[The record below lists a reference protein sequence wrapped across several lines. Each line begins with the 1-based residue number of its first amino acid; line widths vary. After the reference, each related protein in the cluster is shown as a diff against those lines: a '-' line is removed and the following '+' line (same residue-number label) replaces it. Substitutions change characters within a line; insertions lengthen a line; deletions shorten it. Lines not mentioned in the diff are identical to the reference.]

1 MQWHRRAR
9 TSDSGDAKPVLIC
22 LFSGSGASAR
32 VGEELGYTVVTV
44 DRDARLKPTLAI
56 DVRDLTPDM
65 LPARID
71 VIFASPPSGTFSTN
85 AAQRGDR
92 HAADAVPIRTL
103 AKAETQA
110 LEETLA
116 ICARNPAC
124 NFFIENPRAL
134 MRNHAAVARLPHRT
148 VVSLCKYGEAYS
160 MRSTDIFHNCPKF
173 KPQAACCPSNP
184 CAQTTQG
191 GKHATRARTLR
202 RRAMAGHSDDRVGGH
217 AVRGPYPE
225 LPEGLLRDI
234 LGAAKDAW
242 LGRRVLQAR
251 RSNAASHPQGRAPRA
266 GGSRTR
272 RATAPP
278 KKRLPKAN
286 TK

>member
-1 MQWHRRAR
+1 
-9 TSDSGDAKPVLIC
+9 
-22 LFSGSGASAR
+22 
-32 VGEELGYTVVTV
+32 
-44 DRDARLKPTLAI
+44 
-56 DVRDLTPDM
+56 
-65 LPARID
+65 
-71 VIFASPPSGTFSTN
+71 
-85 AAQRGDR
+85 
-92 HAADAVPIRTL
+92 
-103 AKAETQA
+103 
-110 LEETLA
+110 
-116 ICARNPAC
+116 
-124 NFFIENPRAL
+124 
-134 MRNHAAVARLPHRT
+134 
-148 VVSLCKYGEAYS
+148 
-160 MRSTDIFHNCPKF
+160 
-173 KPQAACCPSNP
+173 
-184 CAQTTQG
+184 
-191 GKHATRARTLR
+191 
-202 RRAMAGHSDDRVGGH
+202 MAGHSDDRVGGH